1 MLHAVEVKPDVYWV
15 GGVDWNERNFHGYTT
30 DRGSTYNAY
39 LIMDEQPTL
48 IDTCKPAFADAL
60 VERVREVVDPA
71 RIEHIVANHVE
82 QDHSGALPALCALAP
97 NARIYA
103 SAPHGVSGLAA
114 HYGDRGYVPVKT
126 GDTLA
131 IGKRTL
137 TFTQTVM
144 VHWPDNMVAYS
155 DADRILF
162 SNDAFG
168 QHFASSKRFDDEVG
182 LPEVLAQAKKYYA
195 NIVMP
200 YSRHVQRAL
209 GALGGLDI
217 DMIAPSHGVVWRS
230 HVPEILDT
238 YACWSSL
245 APEDYAVVVYDSMW
259 HTTEAMAREILEAFI
274 ECGVPARLFDLK
286 ANHISDIMTEVLSA
300 KYVAV
305 GSPTL
310 NNGMMPTV
318 AAFLCY
324 LKGLSPKTGWEG
336 RVGIPFGSYGW
347 GKNGPDEVAEALEKC
362 GFDLALGTLAHQWTA
377 DAASLE
383 ELQRAVVD
391 GVGR

>member
-1 MLHAVEVKPDVYWV
+1 
-15 GGVDWNERNFHGYTT
+15 
-30 DRGSTYNAY
+30 
-39 LIMDEQPTL
+39 
-48 IDTCKPAFADAL
+48 
-60 VERVREVVDPA
+60 
-71 RIEHIVANHVE
+71 
-82 QDHSGALPALCALAP
+82 
-97 NARIYA
+97 
-103 SAPHGVSGLAA
+103 
-114 HYGDRGYVPVKT
+114 
-126 GDTLA
+126 
-131 IGKRTL
+131 
-137 TFTQTVM
+137 
-144 VHWPDNMVAYS
+144 
-155 DADRILF
+155 
-162 SNDAFG
+162 
-168 QHFASSKRFDDEVG
+168 
-182 LPEVLAQAKKYYA
+182 
-195 NIVMP
+195 
-200 YSRHVQRAL
+200 
-209 GALGGLDI
+209 
-217 DMIAPSHGVVWRS
+217 
-230 HVPEILDT
+230 
-238 YACWSSL
+238 
-245 APEDYAVVVYDSMW
+245 MW

-324 LKGLSPKTGWEG
+324 LTGLSPKTGWEG